1 MSIPLLHNSAGR
13 RDAMFTLA
21 VVSFVLMVGLI
32 VCDLL
37 GVKASG
43 EAWAAAGGLVLNFT
57 AGYVMRRRTDDPP
70 QSPTP

>member
-1 MSIPLLHNSAGR
+1 
-13 RDAMFTLA
+13 MFTLA
-21 VVSFVLMVGLI
+21 VVSFTIMVGLI